1 MICGQLI
8 QISASERKK
17 ITSIIEDSSI
27 YNEQDPFGQRDSSFY
42 HLDEVPDDDEFSY
55 DLQMY
60 LDRHPDQSEVVATQD
75 YEAQL
80 SQISEMG
87 QSVAEGTSDDPSAS
101 ASVDLINIILVAAEC
116 APWSKTGKIIIATY
130 LLIFSVSMKGH
141 CGFNLVPVSWR
152 TGGCVG

>member
-60 LDRHPDQSEVVATQD
+60 LDRRPDQSEVVATQD

-101 ASVDLINIILVAAEC
+101 AAVDLINIILVAAEC
-116 APWSKTGKIIIATY
+116 APWSKTGGLGDVAGALPKA
-130 LLIFSVSMKGH
+130 LARRGH
-141 CGFNLVPVSWR
+141 RVMVCFNF
-152 TGGCVG
+152 